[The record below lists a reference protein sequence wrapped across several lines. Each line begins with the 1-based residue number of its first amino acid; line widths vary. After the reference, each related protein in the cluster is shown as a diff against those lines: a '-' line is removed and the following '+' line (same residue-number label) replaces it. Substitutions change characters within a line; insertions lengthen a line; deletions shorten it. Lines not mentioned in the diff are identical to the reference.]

1 MSLPAIA
8 TAWLISLVM
17 ALAGGW
23 KLGVDHVKASAAD
36 ADKVRSETI
45 AAAQQGAADAIS
57 KIEIKQVTIRQAVET
72 RIRDVPVY
80 RDCRHAPGML
90 DSINAALTG
99 QPTGDRVMPSASAP
113 DR

>member
-1 MSLPAIA
+1 MSLSAIA
-8 TAWLISLVM
+8 AAWLISLVL

-23 KLGVDHVKASAAD
+23 RLGMDHMKASAAD
-36 ADKVRSETI
+36 AEKVRAETI

-57 KIEIKQVTIRQAVET
+57 KIEIKQVTIRQAIET

-80 RDCRHAPGML
+80 RDCKHAPGML

-99 QPTGDRVMPSASAP
+99 QPAGGGVMPAASAA